1 MVNPRFSQLL
11 DLARNGDEA
20 SVAQLWHEFGFDF
33 HAECPPV
40 DPVSSVSSV
49 VDSPIRVNSCSS
61 VVKPEVS
68 AVVPKIINHQ
78 SSLSNAALP
87 QGGLSC

>member
-1 MVNPRFSQLL
+1 MDNPRFSQLL

-40 DPVSSVSSV
+40 DSVSSVSSV
-49 VDSPIRVNSCSS
+49 VKSPSDSLGCSS
-61 VVKPEVS
+61 SE
-68 AVVPKIINHQ
+68 AGGEN
-78 SSLSNAALP
+78 SSC
-87 QGGLSC
+87 GGASC